1 MARKGRGHLDT
12 YFASS
17 NGAEVKLRPV
27 PMLALQMIR
36 TKARAE
42 LVARGVKLEP
52 PTYTV
57 DTAAGEK
64 ETYPH
69 DETTLQTDE
78 DRAAW
83 AEYQEGSA
91 QLNQLISERVARLV
105 LKKGLDIPPL
115 DDKTAQEWADLGV
128 EFSTEA
134 EERYIEQIQLVYLPT
149 PADMQG
155 MIKAVLLLSMSG
167 APKEQL
173 DSIEELFRREVEGRP
188 AAKPAN
194 APGQLAV

>member
-1 MARKGRGHLDT
+1 MDT

-42 LVARGVKLEP
+42 MVAQGVKLEP

-57 DTAAGEK
+57 TTAAGEK

-78 DRAAW
+78 DKAAW
-83 AEYQEGSA
+83 AAYQEGTA
-91 QLNQLISERVARLV
+91 QLNQLISERVAKLV

-128 EFSTEA
+128 EFSADA